1 MSEPTNAPRVWLRW
15 ALASA
20 LVCGTVVGSIAP
32 ALGQEDPAEEA
43 QPAAETPAPEAS
55 QFQDAVEAV
64 LTAETTEPAVEEA
77 PPEEAPPA
85 EAQPAEGHNR
95 QSTPPPE
102 EPAADTPVQ
111 EAATDQTPYY
121 DPVAG
126 NANLDTS
133 AAQEAL
139 GTTDSDAVPADGGGD
154 DGSTGDGSGGGQG
167 EPATTEGSSE

>member
-20 LVCGTVVGSIAP
+20 LVCGTVVGTIAP
-32 ALGQEDPAEEA
+32 ALGQEDSGEA

-55 QFQDAVEAV
+55 QFQDAVEAA

-85 EAQPAEGHNR
+85 EAQPAEAR
-95 QSTPPPE
+95 PAEEPPVE

-111 EAATDQTPYY
+111 EAATGQTPYY
-121 DPVAG
+121 DPAAG
-126 NANLDTS
+126 NANLD
-133 AAQEAL
+133 
-139 GTTDSDAVPADGGGD
+139 
-154 DGSTGDGSGGGQG
+154 
-167 EPATTEGSSE
+167 

>member
-32 ALGQEDPAEEA
+32 ALGQEDPEEA
-43 QPAAETPAPEAS
+43 QPAAEAPAPEAS
-55 QFQDAVEAV
+55 QFQEAVEAV
-64 LTAETTEPAVEEA
+64 LTEETTDPAVEEA

-85 EAQPAEGHNR
+85 EAQPAEA
-95 QSTPPPE
+95 QPVAADPAEAPPAE
-102 EPAADTPVQ
+102 EPAADAPVQ
-111 EAATDQTPYY
+111 EAVTGQTPYY

-139 GTTDSDAVPADGGGD
+139 GTTDSDAEV
-154 DGSTGDGSGGGQG
+154 SR
-167 EPATTEGSSE
+167 